1 MSQALTKP
9 VTFDEFIEWYP
20 EDSQVRYEL
29 HDGVI
34 VKMPKPRGKHSKIA
48 GFGIIAI
55 NDAIKLLNKSGIWFI
70 PRESIVKISE
80 GKSGYEPDI
89 IVLDET
95 SLVNE
100 PRWESESIIELADSV
115 KLIVEVV
122 SSNWRDDYSKKSAD
136 YVRVASR
143 REEMGIQEYW
153 IIDYDALGGK
163 RFIGDPKQPTISV
176 HNLIDGEYQ
185 ITQFRN
191 NDQIISPTFP
201 TFTLTSQQI
210 FNARL

>member
-20 EDSQVRYEL
+20 ADSQVRYEL

-48 GFGIIAI
+48 GFGISTI

-70 PRESIVKISE
+70 PRESIVKTSE

-115 KLIVEVV
+115 KLVVEVV
-122 SSNWRDDYSKKSAD
+122 NTNWRDEYYRKYSQ
-136 YVRVASR
+136 Y
-143 REEMGIQEYW
+143 EEMGIQEYW

-176 HNLIDGEYQ
+176 HNFIDSEYE

-191 NDQIISPTFP
+191 NEQIISPTLP
-201 TFTLTSQQI
+201 TFTLTAQQI

>member
-9 VTFDEFIEWYP
+9 ITFDEFIEWYP
-20 EDSQVRYEL
+20 EDSEVTYEL

-34 VKMPKPRGKHSKIA
+34 VEMAKPRGKHSRVT
-48 GFGIIAI
+48 GFTINHLNIAI
-55 NDAIKLLNKSGIWFI
+55 KSLNKEDIWFI
-70 PRESIVKISE
+70 PREWIVKTLE

-89 IVLDET
+89 IILDEEA
-95 SLVNE
+95 LVKE
-100 PRWESESIIELADSV
+100 TRWESESIIEIADSV
-115 KLIVEVV
+115 KLTVEVI
-122 SSNWRDDYSKKSAD
+122 STNWRDDYSKKSAD
-136 YVRVASR
+136 Y
-143 REEMGIQEYW
+143 EEMGIQEYW

-176 HNLIDGEYQ
+176 YQLINGEYQ

-191 NDQIISPTFP
+191 NDKIISPTFP
-201 TFTLTSQQI
+201 TFNLTANQI

>member
-9 VTFDEFIEWYP
+9 LTFDEFIEWYP
-20 EDSQVRYEL
+20 EDSKVRYEL

-34 VKMPKPRGKHSKIA
+34 IEMPKPRGKHSKIA
-48 GFGIIAI
+48 GFGINHLNIAI
-55 NDAIKLLNKSGIWFI
+55 ANLHREGIWFI
-70 PRESIVKISE
+70 PRESIVKTSE

-100 PRWESESIIELADSV
+100 TRWESQSVVEIGNSV

-122 SSNWRDDYSKKSAD
+122 STNWRDDYSKKSAD

-153 IIDYDALGGK
+153 IIDHDALGGK

-176 HNLIDGEYQ
+176 YELIDGEYK

-191 NDQIISPTFP
+191 DDQIISPTFP
-201 TFTLTSQQI
+201 TFNLTAKQI
-210 FNARL
+210 FNAHL

>member
-34 VKMPKPRGKHSKIA
+34 VEMPKPRGKHSKIA
-48 GFGIIAI
+48 GFGITAI

-100 PRWESESIIELADSV
+100 PRWESESIIELAESV

-122 SSNWRDDYSKKSAD
+122 STNWRDDYSKKSAD
-136 YVRVASR
+136 Y
-143 REEMGIQEYW
+143 EEMGIQEYW

-176 HNLIDGEYQ
+176 YYLVDGEYQ

-191 NDQIISPTFP
+191 NEQIISPTLP
-201 TFTLTSQQI
+201 TFTLTAQQI
-210 FNARL
+210 FNAHL

>member
-9 VTFDEFIEWYP
+9 ITFDEFIKWYP
-20 EDSQVRYEL
+20 EDSEVRYEL

-34 VKMPKPRGKHSKIA
+34 VEMPKPRGKHSKIA
-48 GFGIIAI
+48 GFGINHLNIAI
-55 NDAIKLLNKSGIWFI
+55 KNLKKEDIWFI
-70 PRESIVKISE
+70 PRESIIKTSE

-95 SLVNE
+95 YLVNE
-100 PRWESESIIELADSV
+100 TRWESQSIIELPESV

-122 SSNWRDDYSKKSAD
+122 STNWRDDYYKKSAD
-136 YVRVASR
+136 Y
-143 REEMGIQEYW
+143 EEMGIQEYW
-153 IIDYDALGGK
+153 IIDHDALGGK

-176 HNLIDGEYQ
+176 YQLIDGEYQ
-185 ITQFRN
+185 VTQFRDK
-191 NDQIISPTFP
+191 DQIISPIFP
-201 TFTLTSQQI
+201 TFNLTANQV